1 MKRARIGVS
10 CWVGVCVFSSWS
22 IAVAEP
28 SASPSAVNS
37 SSVSSPNEDTLGS
50 LFYEFDDDALNALG
64 HGAQGMLLRVRP
76 EAARVVLLRPRVQF
90 VSELLQSVEA
100 L

>member
-1 MKRARIGVS
+1 MKNAG
-10 CWVGVCVFSSWS
+10 VGVFCCFGFSVFLGSSL
-22 IAVAEP
+22 ALAEP
-28 SASPSAVNS
+28 SAVPAASNRAAAASTNDGLE
-37 SSVSSPNEDTLGS
+37 N

-64 HGAQGMLLRVRP
+64 NDAQGMVLRVRP
-76 EAARVVLLRPRVQF
+76 QAAWVVLLRPRVQF